1 MRRKSGIPDTYVHD
15 NSRDIAILY
24 KMKST
29 RFAMIVFLLQL
40 ESMNLC
46 VWMDSRVSLDIEII
60 VFFLTLRSSSPQ
72 GLRMSHTRFDGDS

>member
-1 MRRKSGIPDTYVHD
+1 MRRKSEIPDTYVHD
-15 NSRDIAILY
+15 NSRDIVILY

-46 VWMDSRVSLDIEII
+46 VRMDSRDSLDIEII
-60 VFFLTLRSSSPQ
+60 VFFLTLRSSSP
-72 GLRMSHTRFDGDS
+72 